1 MSEHKIAVICIV
13 FNEEKRIER
22 FIRSF
27 YCYDQ
32 IIIIDKSSTDK
43 TAEIA
48 QNMGV
53 IVITV
58 PYTNRSSIWS
68 VGIEATECEWVFL
81 LTASDVANPEFNKNL
96 FDLIDDEEFENTYD
110 IIEYPCVMHV
120 MGVESRYSVFDYD
133 TRNGLFKKNICI
145 IQDRVHEEFCF
156 SSNRIYKM
164 KFIRSIA
171 VHHLSH
177 ESLDIYYDRQ
187 LRYSKEETKKNKT
200 YSRCIFELFR
210 EIWRGI
216 KKRFWKIG
224 HIGTAMLLMMINYR
238 ILIYLRYFEKEMGDI
253 PSLYN
258 QFASELGTNDINKY
272 RNNTYKK
279 MQEER

>member
-1 MSEHKIAVICIV
+1 MSNHKIAVICLV
-13 FNEEKRIER
+13 YNEEKRIER

-27 YCYDQ
+27 YCYDE
-32 IIIIDKSSTDK
+32 IIIIDKNSTDK
-43 TAEIA
+43 TAQIA
-48 QNMGV
+48 KNMGATV
-53 IVITV
+53 ISI
-58 PYTNRSSIWS
+58 PYTDRSSVWNI
-68 VGIEATECEWVFL
+68 GIEATECDWVFL
-81 LTASDVANPEFNKNL
+81 LTASDVANPAFNKTL
-96 FDLIDDEEFENTYD
+96 FNLIDDDEFDNNYD

-133 TRNGLFKKNICI
+133 VRNGLFKKRICS
-145 IQDRVHEEFCF
+145 IQDRVHEEFSF

-164 KFIRSIA
+164 SFNTSVA

-187 LRYSKEETKKNKT
+187 LRYSKEETKKDKT
-200 YSRCIFELFR
+200 YGRCMLELFR

-216 KKRFWKIG
+216 KKRFWKLG
-224 HIGTAMLLMMINYR
+224 HIGVALLLMMINYR

-258 QFASELGTNDINKY
+258 KFASELGMNDKNIY
-272 RNNTYKK
+272 RNSEYKK
-279 MQEER
+279 IEEES